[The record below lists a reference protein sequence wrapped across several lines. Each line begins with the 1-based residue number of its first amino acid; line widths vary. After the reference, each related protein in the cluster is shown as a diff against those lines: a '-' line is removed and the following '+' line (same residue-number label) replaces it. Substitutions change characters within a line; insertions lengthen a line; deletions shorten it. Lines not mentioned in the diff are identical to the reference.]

1 MKPIQLP
8 IFVKLRDCGDVVRY
22 DSIPKMQGYFEQIDV
37 ENQEY
42 EAWDATGTPLRLS
55 VQKSSD
61 WLRIEPGKRSEP
73 EHLAIAIREF
83 ARLQGVDVDIVRLQA
98 GDFTGALEQV
108 TSAVRAKWQ
117 SKSWWQRFKRR
128 F

>member
-1 MKPIQLP
+1 MNQIQLP
-8 IFVKLRDCGDVVRY
+8 IFVRLKDCGDVRCY
-22 DSIPKMQGYFEQIDV
+22 DSISKMHFEQIDV
-37 ENQEY
+37 EYEEY
-42 EAWDATGTPLRLS
+42 EAWDATGIRLRLS

-61 WLRIEPGKRSEP
+61 WLRVEPTTESEP
-73 EHLAIAIREF
+73 DQLAKAITEF

-108 TSAVRAKWQ
+108 TSAIRAKWR